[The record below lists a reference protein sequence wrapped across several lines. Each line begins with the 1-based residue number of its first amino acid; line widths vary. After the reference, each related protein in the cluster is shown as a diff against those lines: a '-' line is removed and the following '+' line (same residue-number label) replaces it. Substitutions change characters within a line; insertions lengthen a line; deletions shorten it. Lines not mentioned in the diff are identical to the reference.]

1 MSVLLKRGLEM
12 DEACRQPTAPRLEDA
27 ALAFGKAGK
36 FELGQGVELAL
47 EEVETGFDLA
57 RGGTEGRGVGGDG
70 IAGAARVAQ
79 ERFASRRVGDAPGGE
94 ERLGLARAQ
103 GVRLDGVGEAAL
115 LGGAEG
121 AESDRGARGQAS
133 GVEARGRFGRELGAE
148 DEATLHPAA
157 SMAEELAERVGRKL
171 VLVYQRAGDARF
183 VHGAGGLARGVGFE
197 DAGLDGDAGGVLDD
211 DRDVGKALGGPGVEA
226 LEAVEDL
233 EGAVRDGRDAD
244 RQRGERGAGVGAR
257 AAQGGVRGAQRADG
271 KFADEAHG
279 RGSST
284 GRS

>member
-1 MSVLLKRGLEM
+1 M

-115 LGGAEG
+115 VGGAEG
-121 AESDRGARGQAS
+121 AEGNRGARGQAS
-133 GVEARGRFGRELGAE
+133 GVEA
-148 DEATLHPAA
+148 
-157 SMAEELAERVGRKL
+157 
-171 VLVYQRAGDARF
+171 
-183 VHGAGGLARGVGFE
+183 
-197 DAGLDGDAGGVLDD
+197 
-211 DRDVGKALGGPGVEA
+211 
-226 LEAVEDL
+226 LE
-233 EGAVRDGRDAD
+233 AVRDGRDAD
-244 RQRGERGAGVGAR
+244 RERGERGAGVGAR